1 MVYKIVYGQKYSE
14 NVGYRTPSLNEK
26 LSFLFLPVKHHIIKW
41 GICMNVLSIKGLKK
55 KFGEK
60 TLFEDVN
67 VAIHKG
73 ERIGIVGSNGAGK
86 TSFAKIIAGDLKQDM
101 GSVVI
106 DGPIGYL
113 RQSIDEAEVTQP
125 IQNTRLLIK
134 NQKQLGIDHVQ
145 YETDSNKL
153 SGGEKLKRSLA
164 GIWATQPEILIL
176 DEPTNHLDLKGVE
189 WLIRELEHFRGA
201 ILVISHDRY
210 FLDQTVNRIVEIESG
225 CLTDYSGNYTAYR
238 KEKQRRYEENLH
250 HYHIQQKEKRRI
262 EDQLAGLSNWSEKA
276 HNQSTK
282 QEGYKEHYRM
292 KAKKMD
298 SQVKSKRKRL
308 EKELQNNKVV
318 EPEEEQRVRFQF
330 ESNRTHGKRIVEA
343 KNAGKCFGERWL
355 FRDSSFYMKHG
366 ERIGLYGEN
375 GSGKTT
381 FLRIILEEDSLSEG
395 EIWKSPSLRIGYLSQ
410 DVQDLPEG
418 ETVQNALDLA
428 TRDDVFRAK
437 STLASMGIE
446 RNRMDVP
453 ISQLS
458 LGERTKVKLTR
469 MLMNDYDILVLDEP
483 TNHLDLHTREQLEE
497 TLKQFG
503 GTILIVSHDRYFM
516 DQICDR
522 LLVVEGHKLRRVEM
536 SLSEY
541 RSQEN
546 SPSSSGQTTSE
557 QKMLIENEISAII
570 SEISLLMAGDP
581 RIVALDQQLNELFE
595 KKRAL

>member
-1 MVYKIVYGQKYSE
+1 MVCKIFKGQKYSE
-14 NVGYRTPSLNEK
+14 NEGYRTLSLNEK
-26 LSFLFLPVKHHIIKW
+26 LSFLFLPVKHHIMKW
-41 GICMNVLSIKGLKK
+41 GICMNVLSIKGLIK
-55 KFGEK
+55 KFDEK

-101 GSVVI
+101 GSIVI
-106 DGPIGYL
+106 DGSIGYL

-125 IQNTRLLIK
+125 IQDTRLLFK
-134 NQKQLGIDHVQ
+134 NQKELGIDHVQ
-145 YETDSNKL
+145 DETDSNKL

-189 WLIRELEHFRGA
+189 WLIRELAHFRGA

-210 FLDQTVNRIVEIESG
+210 FLDQTVSRIFEIESG

-238 KEKQRRYEENLH
+238 KEKQRRYDENLH

-318 EPEEEQRVRFQF
+318 EPEEEQKVRFQF
-330 ESNRTHGKRIVEA
+330 ESKRTHGKRIVEA
-343 KNAGKCFGERWL
+343 KSAGKCFGERWL
-355 FRDSSFYMKHG
+355 FRDTSFYMKHG
-366 ERIGLYGEN
+366 ERIGLIGEN

-418 ETVQNALDLA
+418 KTVQNVLELT
-428 TRDDVFRAK
+428 TRDDVFKAK
-437 STLASMGIE
+437 SILASMGIE
-446 RNRMDVP
+446 RKRMDVP
-453 ISQLS
+453 IWQLS

-497 TLKQFG
+497 TLKQFE
-503 GTILIVSHDRYFM
+503 GTILIV
-516 DQICDR
+516 
-522 LLVVEGHKLRRVEM
+522 
-536 SLSEY
+536 
-541 RSQEN
+541 
-546 SPSSSGQTTSE
+546 
-557 QKMLIENEISAII
+557 
-570 SEISLLMAGDP
+570 
-581 RIVALDQQLNELFE
+581 
-595 KKRAL
+595 